1 MAATTITEYT
11 NIPCT
16 RCSGSG
22 RIACFQHKNGGE
34 CFRCGATGIDPQMKA
49 DERDMTD
56 SEVVSSLASF
66 GFDVQEFDE
75 KPEGEFGLFL
85 SESQV
90 ARRDA
95 AMLGARMLLALL
107 QFNNNQT
114 GPTGPSNQGESN
126 GST

>member
-1 MAATTITEYT
+1 
-11 NIPCT
+11 
-16 RCSGSG
+16 
-22 RIACFQHKNGGE
+22 
-34 CFRCGATGIDPQMKA
+34 MKA

-95 AMLGARMLLALL
+95 AMLGARMMLAAI
-107 QFNNNQT
+107 
-114 GPTGPSNQGESN
+114 
-126 GST
+126 